1 MAERHPSAVK
11 RHRQNLKKRERNRAV
26 RSHLRRTIRKARELA
41 AAADPAAAEEQVRVV
56 VKELSKAVSKG
67 VLHKNAASRRIAR
80 LSRQVAARKKVATA
94 AGTS

>member
-1 MAERHPSAVK
+1 
-11 RHRQNLKKRERNRAV
+11 
-26 RSHLRRTIRKARELA
+26 
-41 AAADPAAAEEQVRVV
+41 VRVV